1 MLILSLFAAI
11 IVLCIKT
18 GMLFG
23 SSWLNMRQIS
33 CWAAFFGSSI
43 IVLSSVFYGKY
54 YLFVEYIDK
63 YTFAFAC
70 IAGLFFIYLGLDQH
84 EDKEIVCKK
93 QKVSY
98 WLGFLPC
105 PFCVGALVVSVIYTA
120 ARLKV
125 SLFVIA
131 IFTSIVFSCGI
142 IAVSWTLRKFLKRYN
157 VSLTEFFHQFLLIVG
172 VFCLLSAFLIPNIVA
187 AMQDTFM
194 PMVLSS
200 KKELI
205 LSLIIF
211 FILLILGIGKELL
224 INLKRTNN

>member
-1 MLILSLFAAI
+1 MLILSLLAAI

-33 CWAAFFGSSI
+33 CWAAFFGISI
-43 IVLSSVFYGKY
+43 IALSYIFYAQY
-54 YLFVEYIDK
+54 YLFVQYIDK

-84 EDKEIVCKK
+84 QDKEIVCKK

-131 IFTSIVFSCGI
+131 ISSSIVFSCGI
-142 IAVSWTLRKFLKRYN
+142 IAVSCALRKFLKRYN

-194 PMVLSS
+194 PMVIGS
-200 KKELI
+200 KNEII
-205 LSLIIF
+205 LSVAVF
-211 FILLILGIGKELL
+211 FILFILGMGKELL
-224 INLKRTNN
+224 NREKITD